1 MKFTHHLIQQEAHQL
16 SNQLLKM
23 IHENEKKNQKLFIYV
38 YKNTKTR
45 DEKATHESEMLKI
58 KLNPNC

>member
-23 IHENEKKNQKLFIYV
+23 IHENEKKTKKLFIYV
-38 YKNTKTR
+38 YKNTR